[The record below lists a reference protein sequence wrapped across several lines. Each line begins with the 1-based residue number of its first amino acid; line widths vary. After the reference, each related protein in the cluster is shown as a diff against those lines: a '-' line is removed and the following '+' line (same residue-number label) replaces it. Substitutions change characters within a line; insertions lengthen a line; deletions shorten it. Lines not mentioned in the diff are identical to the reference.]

1 MLPNVIGD
9 EGTRWWILMCTFGLV
24 PVTLAPGL
32 LGLLGSVYMTVAV
45 GANACFVISS
55 IQLAK
60 QRTDQAARRMFHV
73 SLAYLFAICF
83 AMLID
88 LAV

>member
-9 EGTRWWILMCTFGLV
+9 EGTRRWILTCTLGLV
-24 PVTLAPGL
+24 PLTLAPGF
-32 LGLLGSVYMTVAV
+32 LGLLGYVYMTVAV
-45 GANACFVISS
+45 GVNAWFVISS
-55 IQLAK
+55 IQLAR
-60 QRTDQAARRMFHV
+60 QRTDEAARRMFQV
-73 SLAYLFAICF
+73 SLAYLFSLCF